1 VLRLPGRGDLGYTA
15 CLPFRNSPPA
25 TSPARSF
32 PAPRLCPETP
42 GGAWRLIAVDP
53 VTSPLEAVDAAGAH
67 RTALADAAVVAAW
80 TAHHAEVFAFLV
92 RTTRSSEAAED
103 LLQEAF
109 LRLTT
114 EIRAGRAPDNTR
126 AWLYRVGANLAV
138 SRGRRL
144 SAAFRGIV
152 KIRSTDAPITTTLTP
167 EASYLQREGRANL
180 LAVLA
185 DLDPGARAALLLASE
200 GFSGAEIAAA
210 IGRSEAATRTL
221 LCRTRM
227 RVRSR
232 LESAEAVP

>member
-1 VLRLPGRGDLGYTA
+1 M
-15 CLPFRNSPPA
+15 
-25 TSPARSF
+25 
-32 PAPRLCPETP
+32 
-42 GGAWRLIAVDP
+42 DP

-67 RTALADAAVVAAW
+67 RAALADAAVVAAW
-80 TAHHAEVFAFLV
+80 TAHHEEVFAFLV
-92 RTTRSSEAAED
+92 RTTRSPDVAED

-152 KIRSTDAPITTTLTP
+152 KIRSTSAPPTTTFTP
-167 EASYLQREGRANL
+167 ETSYLGREGRADL
-180 LAVLA
+180 LAALA
-185 DLDPGARAALLLASE
+185 DLGPDARAALLLSSE

-210 IGRSEAATRTL
+210 IGRTDAATRTL
-221 LCRTRM
+221 LCRTRVQ
-227 RVRSR
+227 VRSR
-232 LESAEAVP
+232 LESAEAVR